1 MELPP
6 LGPKPAAIAA
16 QSATRS
22 ARDVASDPDAPARA
36 AAKAFEATFLAEMLK
51 DTGLNAMPTELGGGG
66 AGEEAF
72 SGFLTTEYARL
83 MSERG
88 GIGLAEQIFET
99 LKQKA
104 PGP

>member
-1 MELPP
+1 
-6 LGPKPAAIAA
+6 
-16 QSATRS
+16 
-22 ARDVASDPDAPARA
+22 
-36 AAKAFEATFLAEMLK
+36 
-51 DTGLNAMPTELGGGG
+51 MPTELGGGG
-66 AGEEAF
+66 PGEEAF

-83 MSERG
+83 MAERG

>member
-1 MELPP
+1 MDLPP
-6 LGPKPAAIAA
+6 LGPNAAPLAAKAAKPAEK
-16 QSATRS
+16 
-22 ARDVASDPDAPARA
+22 DPDAPARA

>member
-6 LGPKPAAIAA
+6 IGAKPADLAA
-16 QSATRS
+16 FSAPRP
-22 ARDVASDPDAPARA
+22 APDPDAPMRA
-36 AAKAFEATFLAEMLK
+36 AARAFEATFLAEMLK
-51 DTGLNAMPTELGGGG
+51 DTGLNRMPTELGGGG

-72 SGFLTTEYARL
+72 SGFLTAEYARL

>member
-6 LGPKPAAIAA
+6 TGAKAAGIAA
-16 QSATRS
+16 SFA
-22 ARDVASDPDAPARA
+22 ARPAPDPDAPARA

-51 DTGLNAMPTELGGGG
+51 DTGLNSMPTELGGGG
-66 AGEEAF
+66 PGEEAF

-83 MSERG
+83 MAERG